1 MHSDD
6 ISIDDEPLGHG
17 WTPVSMVEVP
27 PEMVVSIAMGL
38 EEPDVIASRHGF
50 AGEKWTKLQAWKPF
64 LDTVAAQRAE
74 FEKSG
79 LSFRIKAA
87 MKADLLADKLFVD
100 AMGNDVTLMQR
111 MEATKLFAKLG
122 NLEPKEEK
130 AAQAGTTFAIS
141 IDLGDRSVNLSGQK
155 VAEAVDVTP
164 RTLEPKYVDP
174 FHLTSE

>member
-1 MHSDD
+1 MNMDVQ
-6 ISIDDEPLGHG
+6 IDDEPLEYG
-17 WTPVSMVEVP
+17 WKPTSMVDVP
-27 PEMVVSIAMGL
+27 PEMVMAVAMGL

-50 AGEKWTKLQAWKPF
+50 EGQKWAKLQKWKPF

-87 MKADLLADKLFVD
+87 MKADILADKLFVD

-111 MEATKLFAKLG
+111 MEATKMFAKLG

-130 AAQAGTTFAIS
+130 AAQTGTTFSIS
-141 IDLGDRSVNLSGQK
+141 IDLGDRSVNLNAQK

-164 RTLEPKYVDP
+164 KYVDP
-174 FHLTSE
+174 FHLTSD

>member
-6 ISIDDEPLGHG
+6 IPIDDEPLGYG

-141 IDLGDRSVNLSGQK
+141 IDLGDRSVSLNAQK
-155 VAEAVDVTP
+155 VSDAVDVT
-164 RTLEPKYVDP
+164 PKYVDP

>member
-1 MHSDD
+1 MYSDD
-6 ISIDDEPLGHG
+6 IPIDDEPLGYG
-17 WTPVSMVEVP
+17 WTPISMVEVP
-27 PEMVVSIAMGL
+27 PEMVVAIAMGL

-50 AGEKWTKLQAWKPF
+50 AGEKWAKLQAWKPF
-64 LDTVAAQRAE
+64 LDTVATQRTE

-130 AAQAGTTFAIS
+130 SAQAGTTFAIS
-141 IDLGDRSVNLSGQK
+141 IDLGDRSVSLNAQK
-155 VAEAVDVTP
+155 APDVIDI
-164 RTLEPKYVDP
+164 EPKYVDP

>member
-6 ISIDDEPLGHG
+6 IPIDDEPLGYG

-27 PEMVVSIAMGL
+27 PEMVIAIAMGL
-38 EEPDVIASRHGF
+38 EEPDVVASRHGF
-50 AGEKWTKLQAWKPF
+50 AGEKWEKLQSWKPF
-64 LDTVAAQRAE
+64 LDTVAAQRTE

-100 AMGNDVTLMQR
+100 AMGNDVTLLQR

-130 AAQAGTTFAIS
+130 TAHAGTNFSIS
-141 IDLGDRSVNLSGQK
+141 IDLGDRSVSLNAQK
-155 VAEAVDVTP
+155 VSDAVDV
-164 RTLEPKYVDP
+164 EPKYSDP
-174 FHLTSE
+174 FHLTHE

>member
-1 MHSDD
+1 MDLQ
-6 ISIDDEPLGHG
+6 IDDEPLGYG
-17 WTPVSMVEVP
+17 WTPVSMVDIP
-27 PEMVVSIAMGL
+27 PEMVVAIAMGL

-64 LDTVAAQRAE
+64 LDTVATQRTE

-130 AAQAGTTFAIS
+130 SAQAGTTFAIS
-141 IDLGDRSVNLSGQK
+141 IDLGERSVSLNAQK
-155 VAEAVDVTP
+155 APDVVDV
-164 RTLEPKYVDP
+164 EPKYVDP
-174 FHLTSE
+174 FHLTLE

>member
-6 ISIDDEPLGHG
+6 IPIDDEPLEYG

-164 RTLEPKYVDP
+164 KYVDP

>member
-1 MHSDD
+1 MDLQ
-6 ISIDDEPLGHG
+6 IDDEPLGYG
-17 WTPVSMVEVP
+17 WTPVSMVDIP
-27 PEMVVSIAMGL
+27 PEMVVAIAMGL

-64 LDTVAAQRAE
+64 LDTVATQRTE

-130 AAQAGTTFAIS
+130 SAQVGTTFAIS
-141 IDLGDRSVNLSGQK
+141 IDLGERSVSLNAQK
-155 VAEAVDVTP
+155 APDVVDV
-164 RTLEPKYVDP
+164 EPKYVDP
-174 FHLTSE
+174 FHLTLE